1 MAGRIDSSI
10 KHWPKDERP
19 RERLVKYGEDKLS
32 DAQLLGILIGS
43 GDHRAKK
50 NAIDLSR
57 DLLTY
62 FGSFKQLDQATVSEL
77 CQIKGIGEAKA
88 AQIKAALE
96 VGKRMSSQGTG
107 KKIKM
112 RTSQDFADLFSPFL
126 KNLKKEIVK
135 VALLDPKLHIIKE
148 QTISEGSLNSSIV
161 HPREVMVPAIKES
174 AASLALVHNHPSGD
188 PSPSQ
193 QDIEITHRI
202 AKTGQIIGIRLVDH
216 IIIGGDAY
224 YSFSDEG
231 LL

>member
-1 MAGRIDSSI
+1 
-10 KHWPKDERP
+10 
-19 RERLVKYGEDKLS
+19 
-32 DAQLLGILIGS
+32 
-43 GDHRAKK
+43 
-50 NAIDLSR
+50 
-57 DLLTY
+57 
-62 FGSFKQLDQATVSEL
+62 
-77 CQIKGIGEAKA
+77 
-88 AQIKAALE
+88 
-96 VGKRMSSQGTG
+96 
-107 KKIKM
+107 M